1 MIAYF
6 KPSDIVATKWMY
18 FLIKDEELLKNYN
31 YIQNKISNM
40 TKKEFDR
47 EPMYNKN
54 LLKTKIKSNSSE
66 ATKFY
71 DKETPTAG
79 SNLLLQE

>member
-1 MIAYF
+1 
-6 KPSDIVATKWMY
+6 
-18 FLIKDEELLKNYN
+18 
-31 YIQNKISNM
+31 M

-79 SNLLLQE
+79 SNLLL